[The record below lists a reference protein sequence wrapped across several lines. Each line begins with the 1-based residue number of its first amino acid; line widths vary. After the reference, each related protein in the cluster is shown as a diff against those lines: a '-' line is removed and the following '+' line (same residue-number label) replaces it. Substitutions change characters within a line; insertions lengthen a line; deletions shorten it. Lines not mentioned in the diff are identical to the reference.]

1 MRKAGTQIRAEY
13 SLFGK
18 ALSDLF
24 GILTE
29 IGDRMNNN
37 PVRLDNVE
45 DAKRVSRDEQ
55 TTISATI
62 KSPDKRKPFE
72 MLKPEFYILQERR
85 ALSLDGALPP
95 SCTPLEDPALQREER
110 RPPLT
115 PTEQDL
121 CLRLFPG
128 DDFIRILPI
137 LFKTP
142 IEFVQ
147 LLLRDG
153 NFVGIGR

>member
-24 GILTE
+24 GILSE

-72 MLKPEFYILQERR
+72 MLKPEFYILQEDV
-85 ALSLDGALPP
+85 LF
-95 SCTPLEDPALQREER
+95 
-110 RPPLT
+110 PLT
-115 PTEQDL
+115 VLFHPVVRLLKIPLCREKKDDL
-121 CLRLFPG
+121 H
-128 DDFIRILPI
+128 
-137 LFKTP
+137 
-142 IEFVQ
+142 
-147 LLLRDG
+147 
-153 NFVGIGR
+153 